1 MGNLDRPGL
10 VEVITNWP
18 EGTDCSKPP
27 EEKITRAEEAP
38 PYGDHSDQKK
48 NDALFTDGSCRL
60 VGNKRR
66 WQYHQHPTLNE
77 STRESTVHEHEP
89 NFTSLTLKAMAT
101 VERLFCLL
109 EAHGARPSVEGL
121 DWARENWSTCQS
133 VMDRIVALQKEAR
146 AKSGKGKAF
155 ICAVLGTC
163 LAASID
169 EKQSQNGRE
178 NKIISSLQEL
188 VDSLQGH
195 IVTLKDEV
203 ADLKDRLKTEQKW
216 QRWFLK
222 EEELKQTE
230 PGSIYP
236 QAELAAAEE
245 AAAHMRP
252 LIKTEMLYEDEDGT
266 PAITTKEIPFSSTEL
281 AKLRKEFTRSSGES
295 EVEYVWRVSR
305 TGGDQIRLT
314 EAEATGY
321 WGANVF
327 LTTGNRSG
335 PWSLTQRAAFWA
347 GGFDSK
353 ERGEPLVLRGGMNQI
368 MENVQKAACL
378 QMVYDRELKHHFE
391 SPLSLLVDPKRMT
404 PLVRGLPDSLK
415 MKGIQLQKE
424 IADTPLT
431 SRIQATL
438 RENLTPGRNQPDGRQ
453 WTWEEVARELLDY
466 ARQYGVPE
474 EVHKPETRGLRHVEI
489 NHPLPSADPRSQM
502 LRIPKR
508 HSTGGREH
516 LNTRQYWWGLGRK
529 KGIPKEVIDGLSSV
543 HLEIVVKNWPE
554 SSQKPE
560 PTAPPLID
568 LSDVGKGVP
577 PSQPQRS

>member
-1 MGNLDRPGL
+1 MP
-10 VEVITNWP
+10 T
-18 EGTDCSKPP
+18 
-27 EEKITRAEEAP
+27 
-38 PYGDHSDQKK
+38 
-48 NDALFTDGSCRL
+48 ALSL
-60 VGNKRR
+60 
-66 WQYHQHPTLNE
+66 PA
-77 STRESTVHEHEP
+77 
-89 NFTSLTLKAMAT
+89 LTLKAMAT

-121 DWARENWSTCQS
+121 DWARENWSNCQS

-155 ICAVLGTC
+155 ICAVLGAC

-188 VDSLQGH
+188 VDTLQGH

-216 QRWFLK
+216 QKWFLK

-230 PGSIYP
+230 PASIYP

-266 PAITTKEIPFSSTEL
+266 PAITTKEIPFSYTEL
-281 AKLRKEFTRSSGES
+281 AKLRKEFTRSAGES
-295 EVEYVWRVSR
+295 EVEYVWRVSK

-335 PWSLTQRAAFWA
+335 PWSLTQRAVFWA

-391 SPLSLLVDPKRMT
+391 SPLSLLVDSKRMT

-438 RENLTPGRNQPDGRQ
+438 RENLTPGRNQPDADNGR
-453 WTWEEVARELLDY
+453 
-466 ARQYGVPE
+466 G
-474 EVHKPETRGLRHVEI
+474 KGKGLGIKVYD
-489 NHPLPSADPRSQM
+489 N
-502 LRIPKR
+502 
-508 HSTGGREH
+508 
-516 LNTRQYWWGLGRK
+516 LGRK
-529 KGIPKEVIDGLSSV
+529 RRSISTQLAQGNGQKWGKDDWTPQRIIEYYGPATWNPHEWISGAREPIYNLNHIVRLQAV
-543 HLEIVVKNWPE
+543 LEITNETARALDLLADQSTQMRTAIIQHRMVLDYLLAEEGGVCGKLNDSNCCLQIDDNGKVVRQI
-554 SSQKPE
+554 SSG
-560 PTAPPLID
+560 I
-568 LSDVGKGVP
+568 
-577 PSQPQRS
+577 

>member
-1 MGNLDRPGL
+1 
-10 VEVITNWP
+10 
-18 EGTDCSKPP
+18 
-27 EEKITRAEEAP
+27 
-38 PYGDHSDQKK
+38 
-48 NDALFTDGSCRL
+48 
-60 VGNKRR
+60 
-66 WQYHQHPTLNE
+66 
-77 STRESTVHEHEP
+77 
-89 NFTSLTLKAMAT
+89 MAT

-121 DWARENWSTCQS
+121 GWARENWSNFQS
-133 VMDRIVALQKEAR
+133 VADRIVALQKEAR

-155 ICAVLGTC
+155 ICAVLGAC

-178 NKIISSLQEL
+178 NKIISSLQDL

-216 QRWFLK
+216 QKWFLK

-230 PGSIYP
+230 PASIYP

-281 AKLRKEFTRSSGES
+281 AKLRKEFARSAGES

-516 LNTRQYWWGLGRK
+516 LNTRLYWWGLGRK
-529 KGIPKEVIDGLSSV
+529 KGIPKEVIDGLSSGQ
-543 HLEIVVKNWPE
+543 LEIVVKNWPE
-554 SSQKPE
+554 SSQKLE

>member
-1 MGNLDRPGL
+1 MGL
-10 VEVITNWP
+10 
-18 EGTDCSKPP
+18 
-27 EEKITRAEEAP
+27 
-38 PYGDHSDQKK
+38 GDQTAQTSH
-48 NDALFTDGSCRL
+48 
-60 VGNKRR
+60 
-66 WQYHQHPTLNE
+66 E
-77 STRESTVHEHEP
+77 SAAR
-89 NFTSLTLKAMAT
+89 NAMAT

-121 DWARENWSTCQS
+121 GWARENWSNCQS
-133 VMDRIVALQKEAR
+133 VAERIVALQKEAR

-155 ICAVLGTC
+155 ICAVLGAC

-178 NKIISSLQEL
+178 NKIISSLQDL

-195 IVTLKDEV
+195 IVTAINNRHKLAFMQVKALIKLQESSNVQAWADEV

-216 QRWFLK
+216 QKRFLK

-230 PGSIYP
+230 PASIYP

-245 AAAHMRP
+245 AAAHMCP

-281 AKLRKEFTRSSGES
+281 AKLRREFTRSAGES
-295 EVEYVWRVSR
+295 EVEYVWRVSK

-424 IADTPLT
+424 IADTPHT

-438 RENLTPGRNQPDGRQ
+438 RENLTPGRNQPDCRQ

-474 EVHKPETRGLRHVEI
+474 EVHKPEPRGLRHVEI

-516 LNTRQYWWGLGRK
+516 LNTRQDLTFILRTHKLYGTPVFETQFCPSESQQCSHCNSGL
-529 KGIPKEVIDGLSSV
+529 
-543 HLEIVVKNWPE
+543 
-554 SSQKPE
+554 
-560 PTAPPLID
+560 
-568 LSDVGKGVP
+568 VP
-577 PSQPQRS
+577 GQEA

>member
-1 MGNLDRPGL
+1 MGTVNAGA
-10 VEVITNWP
+10 EVALQGKVHSTARLW
-18 EGTDCSKPP
+18 
-27 EEKITRAEEAP
+27 
-38 PYGDHSDQKK
+38 DHDSDFCK
-48 NDALFTDGSCRL
+48 
-60 VGNKRR
+60 VGNCTMEIDVAV
-66 WQYHQHPTLNE
+66 QLPAT
-77 STRESTVHEHEP
+77 
-89 NFTSLTLKAMAT
+89 LTLKAMAT

-121 DWARENWSTCQS
+121 DWARENWSNCQS
-133 VMDRIVALQKEAR
+133 VADRIVALQKEAR

-155 ICAVLGTC
+155 ICAVLGAC

-178 NKIISSLQEL
+178 NKIVSSLQDL

-216 QRWFLK
+216 QKCFLK

-230 PGSIYP
+230 PACIYP

-281 AKLRKEFTRSSGES
+281 AKLRKEFTRSAGES
-295 EVEYVWRVSR
+295 EVEYVWRVSK

-368 MENVQKAACL
+368 MGNVQKAACL

-424 IADTPLT
+424 IADTSLT
-431 SRIQATL
+431 SRIQAAL
-438 RENLTPGRNQPDGRQ
+438 RENLTPGRNQTDCRQ

-474 EVHKPETRGLRHVEI
+474 EVHKPEPRGLRHVKI

-543 HLEIVVKNWPE
+543 QLEIVVKNWPE
-554 SSQKPE
+554 SSQKLE